1 MEQKKKIF
9 LKKFLNVLSYVG
21 IFVFFGFALVCAIF
35 KFQGAKFTI
44 FGSRYDVVLTNS
56 MSEKNE
62 KYKDFLEGHDDQFQ
76 AFDLA
81 KSKPIE
87 KAEDLRVYDVVIYND
102 RQVGTNM
109 HRIVGIEEHGHD
121 EVNYI
126 GAVSNKLGEYDGIGL
141 SNVES
146 KIETSDLSFKTVEMT
161 VYSEL
166 GSDKH
171 YNFSIINTALDC
183 EVSSVDAGNGKLV
196 TYKVTKESAAPGKL
210 TISHSNFFDY
220 AKETIVSVKID
231 AAGGAIDA
239 KKPDVT
245 FDGGNAQAIYN
256 VDYRFEIRGDKAAD
270 SDGYYSF
277 NEIEAKV
284 VSNSPKMGYFIRFLN
299 SIWGGLMFILLGAI
313 ILTFDIISGHMDK
326 KAKKAAD
333 ASGESTAEQPVEQ
346 APVAEENPVE
356 ETPKVDEKPIEEA
369 KEETTQEPE
378 KPNED
383 SKKQEELNSKMAE
396 VKAAQEATQ
405 KAEEKAKEAE
415 ARARAAKEGIAKNKP
430 EQPARVNGR
439 FVSKN
444 PAKSPAKPAS
454 NSSRWT
460 KDNNPTVNKKR
471 AAGGDK

>member
-35 KFQGAKFTI
+35 KFQGAKFNF

-56 MSEKNE
+56 MSEKSE

-76 AFDLA
+76 AFDLV

-87 KAEDLRVYDVVIYND
+87 KAEDLKVYDVVIYND
-102 RQVGTNM
+102 RQIGTNM

-126 GAVSNKLGEYDGIGL
+126 GAFSNKLSEYDGIGL

-146 KIETSDLSFKTVEMT
+146 KIETSDLSFKILEMT

-171 YNFSIINTALDC
+171 YNFSIINTALEC

-196 TYKVTKESAAPGKL
+196 TYKVSKESAAPGKL
-210 TISHSNFFDY
+210 TISHSDFFDY
-220 AKETIVSVKID
+220 SKETIVSLKID
-231 AAGGAIDA
+231 AASGSIDS
-239 KKPDVT
+239 KKADAT
-245 FDGGNAQAIYN
+245 FDGDKATAIYN
-256 VDYRFEIRGDKAAD
+256 VDYRFEIRGDKAND

-326 KAKKAAD
+326 KAKAEAT
-333 ASGESTAEQPVEQ
+333 GEKPVKDES
-346 APVAEENPVE
+346 APVVEDIKEEAVKEAKTE
-356 ETPKVDEKPIEEA
+356 EPKVEEKPIEQPMV
-369 KEETTQEPE
+369 EEPKVEQKVEE
-378 KPNED
+378 KP
-383 SKKQEELNSKMAE
+383 
-396 VKAAQEATQ
+396 
-405 KAEEKAKEAE
+405 KEM
-415 ARARAAKEGIAKNKP
+415 P
-430 EQPARVNGR
+430 QRVNGR
-439 FVSKN
+439 FVSKKAA
-444 PAKSPAKPAS
+444 PAKTAS

-460 KDNNPTVNKKR
+460 KENNPSANKKR
-471 AAGGDK
+471 AEGGQK